1 MKTQVY
7 RAITVRDSGSRK
19 VVPEDPILIYD
30 DADLQKKHKQK
41 QPRGDVN
48 INAWKGFVRG
58 QMPPHRIDGDH
69 CKCLMRPEEEFVGEP
84 SEKRTGKQKE
94 KTKR

>member
-1 MKTQVY
+1 MNTQVY
-7 RAITVRDSGSRK
+7 CAITVRDSSTRK
-19 VVPEDPILIYD
+19 VVPEDPILVYNN
-30 DADLQKKHKQK
+30 ADLQKKHREK

-48 INAWKGFVRG
+48 IDEWKGFVGG
-58 QMPPHRIDGDH
+58 QMPPHRIDKDH

-84 SEKRTGKQKE
+84 SEKWEGKQKE